1 MWLQKQIQLSA
12 RSRGFHLITDEVMQ
26 KFPEIQSVKVGLVHF
41 LLQHTSASLSI
52 NENADSSVR
61 RDMEAHFNQL
71 APENAPYYEHT
82 IEGPDDMPAHIKSGL
97 LGTELTIPIADGR
110 LLLGTWQGLYLGEHR
125 NHAGPRT
132 LVVTVQGS
140 Q

>member
-71 APENAPYYEHT
+71 VPENAPYYEHT

-97 LGTELTIPIADGR
+97 LGTELTIPIAAGR